1 MSFIWPGGLALAG
14 ILPVIVALY
23 FLKLRRAPK
32 VVSSSYLWRRA
43 VDEYRVNR
51 PFQKFQNQFLL
62 WIQLLLL
69 SILIL
74 ALSRPYVRTQVAQS
88 GVFLFLLD
96 HSASMNVREEGGT
109 RLELAKNLIRESVR
123 GKRGADQM
131 MIVAF
136 SDRAWVAAPL
146 SSNQDLLLRAIDQ
159 IGPTERPTRLA
170 EAWQSV
176 LAVARQFDRSD
187 IYLVSDGGFGSLEPL
202 TEANA
207 LIHYIPIGTSLNN
220 LGIVQLEAR
229 ESSDDRSVLEVFAQV
244 YNRRPTKAR
253 TRVEF
258 LLNDRLVDAQDL
270 EIDAGGK
277 KGVIFRRRVE
287 EGVVELRLPE
297 PDDFPEDNRAW
308 LALRGA
314 DSAKVLLVGEE
325 NFFLR
330 QVLERDP
337 GVELSLMS
345 PAAYAGLGDRL
356 PAADLVV
363 FDGVPPRK
371 LPQGTSFCL
380 GCVPEQDGFAPGEI
394 AERPRIQKWDLDHAL
409 TRFVNFSTLH
419 VAKLATGTQ
428 PPWMRALI
436 SSDQGSVIAAG
447 EQGGTR
453 LVLARFSLHESD
465 WPLRVSFPLF
475 MSNVV
480 RWAKSGDV
488 SAGERLVRP
497 GQPLSLIVPPGAT
510 AGTVIGPD
518 GDRHPLPP
526 ASRRQLVYPE
536 TERLGVYR
544 ARWDGR
550 PQDMVHAVNLLDPV
564 ESDIAVPPAISMGQA
579 KLVGKDERALV
590 RRELTGTLL
599 AAALVLLVLEWL
611 YYQFRK

>member
-1 MSFIWPGGLALAG
+1 MSFLWPGGLALGG
-14 ILPVIVALY
+14 ILPLVVALY
-23 FLKLRRAPK
+23 FLKLRRSPK

-51 PFQKFQNQFLL
+51 PFQRFQNQFLL
-62 WIQLLLL
+62 WLQLLLL

-74 ALSRPYVRTQVAQS
+74 AVSRPYVRTQVAQS

-96 HSASMNVREEGGT
+96 HSASMNVREENGT
-109 RLELAKNLIRESVR
+109 RLEMAKNLIREAVR
-123 GKRGADQM
+123 GKRASDQM

-136 SDRAWVAAPL
+136 SDRAWVVAPL
-146 SSNQDLLLRAIDQ
+146 SSDRNVLLRAIDQ
-159 IGPTERPTRLA
+159 VGPTERPTRLA
-170 EAWQSV
+170 DAWKSV
-176 LAVARQFDRSD
+176 LAVAREFDRSD
-187 IYLVSDGGFGSLEPL
+187 IYLVSDGGFGSLDAL

-207 LIHYIPIGTSLNN
+207 LIHYIPIGKSLNN
-220 LGIVQLEAR
+220 LGIVQMEAR
-229 ESSDDRSVLEVFAQV
+229 ESAEDRSVMEVFAQV
-244 YNRRPTKAR
+244 YNRRPQKAR

-258 LLNDRLVDAQDL
+258 LLNDRLVDAQDV

-277 KGVIFRRRVE
+277 KGVIFRRRLD

-325 NFFLR
+325 DFFLR

-345 PAAYAGLGDRL
+345 PAAYAGLGGSV
-356 PAADLVV
+356 PASDLVV
-363 FDGVPPRK
+363 FDGVPPRA
-371 LPQGTSFCL
+371 LPQGTSLCL
-380 GCVPEQDGFAPGEI
+380 GCIPELEGFAAGSI
-394 AERPRIQKWDLDHAL
+394 AERPRIQKWDLDHPL

-419 VAKLATGTQ
+419 VSKLLTGTQ
-428 PPWMRALI
+428 PPWMRSLL
-436 SSDQGSVIAAG
+436 SSDQGTALAAG

-453 LVLARFSLHESD
+453 LVLARFPLHESD

-488 SAGERLVRP
+488 SASEGVVRP
-497 GQPLSLIVPPGAT
+497 GQPLSLLIPPGAK
-510 AGTVIGPD
+510 AGSVIGPD
-518 GDRHPLPP
+518 GDLHRLPP
-526 ASRRQLVYPE
+526 PTRRQLVYPE

-544 ARWDGR
+544 ARWDGH
-550 PQDMVHAVNLLDPV
+550 PQDLIHVVNLLDPA
-564 ESDIAVPPAISMGQA
+564 ESDIAVPPAVQMGEK

-590 RRELTGTLL
+590 QHELTGYLL
-599 AAALVLLVLEWL
+599 SAALVLLVLEWL
-611 YYQFRK
+611 YYQFRR